1 MSATES
7 ESVHSLTREQLID
20 EAHTLAGGD
29 ARRILG
35 LTGPPGVGKSEL
47 AATLVRALDPN
58 ALLVPMDGF
67 HLAQAELA
75 RLGREDRKGAPD
87 TFDAAGYVSLLRRLR
102 DPDEQLVYAP
112 LFRREIEEPVAGAIA
127 IPRQVQ
133 LVITEG
139 NYLLL
144 DENDWASVA
153 NLLDEVW
160 YLELDEETRIERLIA
175 RHMRYGKTHSAA
187 RAWALGS
194 DERNARVVK
203 ESRARADRIIRLAE
217 DTSTSPS
224 RADCSQS
231 SG

>member
-1 MSATES
+1 MTTTES
-7 ESVHSLTREQLID
+7 LHTLTREELID
-20 EAHTLAGGD
+20 EAHALAD
-29 ARRILG
+29 ADGRRILG

-47 AATLVRALDPN
+47 AATLVRALRPH
-58 ALLVPMDGF
+58 AVLVPMDGF
-67 HLAQAELA
+67 HLAQAELT
-75 RLGREDRKGAPD
+75 RLGRDDRKGAPD

-133 LVITEG
+133 LVVTEG

-144 DENDWASVA
+144 AESDWAPVA
-153 NLLDEVW
+153 DLLDEVW

-175 RHMRYGKTHSAA
+175 RHVEYGKTPSIA

-194 DERNARVVK
+194 DQRNARVVK
-203 ESRARADRIIRLAE
+203 ENRARADRIIRVAE
-217 DTSTSPS
+217 DTPTSPS
-224 RADCSQS
+224 RADCSRS

>member
-1 MSATES
+1 MSTTES
-7 ESVHSLTREQLID
+7 LHTLTREELID
-20 EAHTLAGGD
+20 EARRLAD
-29 ARRILG
+29 ADGRRILG

-47 AATLVRALDPN
+47 AATLVRALHPQ

-67 HLAQAELA
+67 HLAQAELT
-75 RLGREDRKGAPD
+75 RLGRDDRKGAPD

-127 IPRQVQ
+127 IPRQLQ
-133 LVITEG
+133 LVVTEG

-144 DENDWASVA
+144 AESDWAPVA
-153 NLLDEVW
+153 DLLDEVW

-175 RHMRYGKTHSAA
+175 RHVEYGKTPSIA

-194 DERNARVVK
+194 DQRNARVVK
-203 ESRARADRIIRLAE
+203 ENRARADRIIRVAE
-217 DTSTSPS
+217 DTPGSPS
-224 RADCSQS
+224 RADGSRS